1 MSHSVYR
8 GRMSAVLPRPAPPVS
23 AAELIRDAR
32 VRAELTQVQLAMRA
46 GVTQSV
52 ISTYENGRREPSL
65 AALQRLLL
73 AAGFTASIELE
84 PVEEPPPLRERV
96 AAVRTELCAIVERF
110 GGRNPRLFGSV
121 ARGQDGPGSDVDLM
135 VDLDRG
141 LGIFALMRIQDEA
154 EQLLGTR
161 VDVVDAA
168 GMDPQVVREAIP
180 L

>member
-1 MSHSVYR
+1 MSV
-8 GRMSAVLPRPAPPVS
+8 ATPRPVLPVS
-23 AAELIRDAR
+23 AAGLIRDAR
-32 VRAELTQVQLAMRA
+32 LRAELTQVQLAERA

-73 AAGFTASIELE
+73 AAGFTTEIDLH

-96 AAVRTELCAIVERF
+96 MAARRDLVAIVTRL

-121 ARGQDGPGSDVDLM
+121 ARGDDGPASDVDLM
-135 VDLDRG
+135 VDLEAG

-154 EQLLGTR
+154 EQLLGVR

-168 GMDPQVVREAIP
+168 GMGGDAVRDAVP

>member
-1 MSHSVYR
+1 
-8 GRMSAVLPRPAPPVS
+8 MSAVLPRPAPPVS
-23 AAELIRDAR
+23 AAELIRGAR

-96 AAVRTELCAIVERF
+96 TAVRTELCAIVERF

-135 VDLDRG
+135 VDLGRG

-168 GMDPQVVREAIP
+168 GMDPQVVREAIA

>member
-1 MSHSVYR
+1 M
-8 GRMSAVLPRPAPPVS
+8 S

-32 VRAELTQVQLAMRA
+32 VRAELTQVQLATRA

-65 AALQRLLL
+65 AALQRLLH
-73 AAGFTASIELE
+73 AAGFSAAIELE
-84 PVEEPPPLRERV
+84 PIEEAPPIRERV
-96 AAVRTELCAIVERF
+96 AAARPELRAIVHRL
-110 GGRNPRLFGSV
+110 GGRNPRIFGSV
-121 ARGQDGPGSDVDLM
+121 ARGQDGPDSDVDLM

-154 EQLLGTR
+154 EQLLGVR
-161 VDVVDAA
+161 FDVVDAA
-168 GMDPQVVREAIP
+168 GMDAQVVRAAIP

>member
-1 MSHSVYR
+1 MSV
-8 GRMSAVLPRPAPPVS
+8 VLPRPAPPVT

-32 VRAELTQVQLAMRA
+32 VRAELTQVQLAERA

-65 AALQRLLL
+65 AALHRLLL
-73 AAGFTASIELE
+73 AAGFTTAIDLH
-84 PVEEPPPLRERV
+84 PVAEPPPLRDRV
-96 AAVRTELCAIVERF
+96 AAARRELLAIVHRF

-121 ARGQDGPGSDVDLM
+121 ARGEDGPASDVDLM
-135 VDLDRG
+135 VDLDPG

-154 EQLLGTR
+154 EQLLGVR

-168 GMDPQVVREAIP
+168 GMGADAVRDAVA

>member
-1 MSHSVYR
+1 
-8 GRMSAVLPRPAPPVS
+8 MSAVLPRPAPPVS

-32 VRAELTQVQLAMRA
+32 VRAELTQVQLAVRA

-96 AAVRTELCAIVERF
+96 AAARTELLAIVERL

-135 VDLDRG
+135 VDLRRG

>member
-1 MSHSVYR
+1 
-8 GRMSAVLPRPAPPVS
+8 MSAVLPRPAPPVS
-23 AAELIRDAR
+23 AAGLIRDAR
-32 VRAELTQVQLAMRA
+32 LRAELTQVQLADRA

-73 AAGFTASIELE
+73 AAGFTAAIDLH
-84 PVEEPPPLRERV
+84 PIEEPPPLRERV
-96 AAVRTELCAIVERF
+96 MAARRELVAIVQRL

-121 ARGQDGPGSDVDLM
+121 ARGEDGPASDVDLM
-135 VDLDRG
+135 VDLDPG

-154 EQLLGTR
+154 EQLLGVR

-168 GMDPQVVREAIP
+168 GMGADAVQDAVP